1 MKILVL
7 SDTHAYLENARAV
20 LARLQ
25 GKVDAVFHLGD
36 HDDDAVALQQE
47 FPKLPFH
54 YVKGNNDYRVDT
66 PSQKL
71 VRLGGKTLLLTH
83 GHKQRVYWNYDT
95 ISYWAEE
102 QGADVVLF
110 GHTHMPL
117 WGLIP
122 SLIDLRFHKFTLAEP
137 EEHDCR
143 QTCAE
148 GADINGQHIHPTG
161 NNALDTDG
169 NNDANDADG
178 KAGRHAG
185 KVEFFL

>member
-102 QGADVVLF
+102 QGADVVLAAL
-110 GHTHMPL
+110 GGGRQSCPL
-117 WGLIP
+117 
-122 SLIDLRFHKFTLAEP
+122 
-137 EEHDCR
+137 
-143 QTCAE
+143 
-148 GADINGQHIHPTG
+148 
-161 NNALDTDG
+161 
-169 NNDANDADG
+169 
-178 KAGRHAG
+178 
-185 KVEFFL
+185 

>member
-83 GHKQRVYWNYDT
+83 GHKQRNIKKSQDLVERRR
-95 ISYWAEE
+95 S
-102 QGADVVLF
+102 
-110 GHTHMPL
+110 
-117 WGLIP
+117 
-122 SLIDLRFHKFTLAEP
+122 DLRYFNKSH
-137 EEHDCR
+137 HR
-143 QTCAE
+143 R
-148 GADINGQHIHPTG
+148 NG
-161 NNALDTDG
+161 
-169 NNDANDADG
+169 
-178 KAGRHAG
+178 
-185 KVEFFL
+185 

>member
-83 GHKQRVYWNYDT
+83 GHKQRVGGGTGGGCCAFRTYAHAALGGGRQ
-95 ISYWAEE
+95 SC
-102 QGADVVLF
+102 
-110 GHTHMPL
+110 PL
-117 WGLIP
+117 
-122 SLIDLRFHKFTLAEP
+122 
-137 EEHDCR
+137 
-143 QTCAE
+143 
-148 GADINGQHIHPTG
+148 
-161 NNALDTDG
+161 
-169 NNDANDADG
+169 
-178 KAGRHAG
+178 
-185 KVEFFL
+185 

>member
-1 MKILVL
+1 ML
-7 SDTHAYLENARAV
+7 SRCHR
-20 LARLQ
+20 
-25 GKVDAVFHLGD
+25 
-36 HDDDAVALQQE
+36 
-47 FPKLPFH
+47 
-54 YVKGNNDYRVDT
+54 
-66 PSQKL
+66 S
-71 VRLGGKTLLLTH
+71 VRRESAPERRRGR
-83 GHKQRVYWNYDT
+83 GHITER
-95 ISYWAEE
+95 IEPRE
-102 QGADVVLF
+102 Q
-110 GHTHMPL
+110 
-117 WGLIP
+117 GLIP

>member
-95 ISYWAEE
+95 ISYWAGGTGGGCCAFRTYAHAWLWEAGGRVALFNPGSISLPRGGTLPTFGILTME
-102 QGADVVLF
+102 DGRIEGQLWNIGIGAF
-110 GHTHMPL
+110 K
-117 WGLIP
+117 
-122 SLIDLRFHKFTLAEP
+122 R
-137 EEHDCR
+137 
-143 QTCAE
+143 
-148 GADINGQHIHPTG
+148 IN
-161 NNALDTDG
+161 
-169 NNDANDADG
+169 
-178 KAGRHAG
+178 
-185 KVEFFL
+185 

>member
-36 HDDDAVALQQE
+36 HDDDAVTLQQE

-95 ISYWAEE
+95 ISGRRNRGRMLCFSDIRIRRFGRMAAELPSLTPGASLC
-102 QGADVVLF
+102 QGAEHCL
-110 GHTHMPL
+110 PL
-117 WGLIP
+117 A
-122 SLIDLRFHKFTLAEP
+122 F
-137 EEHDCR
+137 
-143 QTCAE
+143 
-148 GADINGQHIHPTG
+148 
-161 NNALDTDG
+161 
-169 NNDANDADG
+169 
-178 KAGRHAG
+178 
-185 KVEFFL
+185 

>member
-71 VRLGGKTLLLTH
+71 VRLGGKNLLLTH

-110 GHTHMPL
+110 GHTHLPYEAYIASDSEEEKSVWL
-117 WGLIP
+117 FNPGSISKPREGKP
-122 SLIDLRFHKFTLAEP
+122 SYGIIDIFVR
-137 EEHDCR
+137 
-143 QTCAE
+143 
-148 GADINGQHIHPTG
+148 NGKRSVLLSHGT
-161 NNALDTDG
+161 TD
-169 NNDANDADG
+169 
-178 KAGRHAG
+178 
-185 KVEFFL
+185 

>member
-83 GHKQRVYWNYDT
+83 GHRNRGRMLCFSG
-95 ISYWAEE
+95 IRIRRFGRRAAELPSLTPGASLC
-102 QGADVVLF
+102 QGAEHCL
-110 GHTHMPL
+110 PL
-117 WGLIP
+117 A
-122 SLIDLRFHKFTLAEP
+122 F
-137 EEHDCR
+137 
-143 QTCAE
+143 
-148 GADINGQHIHPTG
+148 
-161 NNALDTDG
+161 
-169 NNDANDADG
+169 
-178 KAGRHAG
+178 
-185 KVEFFL
+185 

>member
-83 GHKQRVYWNYDT
+83 GHKQRVYCNYDT

-110 GHTHMPL
+110 GHTHLPYEAYIASDSEEEKSVWLFNPGSMSKPRE
-117 WGLIP
+117 GKP
-122 SLIDLRFHKFTLAEP
+122 SYGIIDIFVRSGKRSVLLSHGT
-137 EEHDCR
+137 
-143 QTCAE
+143 
-148 GADINGQHIHPTG
+148 
-161 NNALDTDG
+161 TD
-169 NNDANDADG
+169 
-178 KAGRHAG
+178 
-185 KVEFFL
+185 

>member
-83 GHKQRVYWNYDT
+83 GHKQRGIMTRFLIGRRNRGRMLCFSDIRT
-95 ISYWAEE
+95 CRFGRRAAELPSLTPGVSLC
-102 QGADVVLF
+102 QGAEHCL
-110 GHTHMPL
+110 PL
-117 WGLIP
+117 G
-122 SLIDLRFHKFTLAEP
+122 F
-137 EEHDCR
+137 
-143 QTCAE
+143 
-148 GADINGQHIHPTG
+148 
-161 NNALDTDG
+161 
-169 NNDANDADG
+169 
-178 KAGRHAG
+178 
-185 KVEFFL
+185 

>member
-20 LARLQ
+20 LAQLQ

-95 ISYWAEE
+95 IS
-102 QGADVVLF
+102 
-110 GHTHMPL
+110 
-117 WGLIP
+117 
-122 SLIDLRFHKFTLAEP
+122 
-137 EEHDCR
+137 
-143 QTCAE
+143 
-148 GADINGQHIHPTG
+148 
-161 NNALDTDG
+161 
-169 NNDANDADG
+169 
-178 KAGRHAG
+178 
-185 KVEFFL
+185 

>member
-71 VRLGGKTLLLTH
+71 VRLGGKNLLLTH

-117 WGLIP
+117 WEAGGRVALFNPGSI
-122 SLIDLRFHKFTLAEP
+122 SLPRGGTLPTFGILTME
-137 EEHDCR
+137 DGR
-143 QTCAE
+143 IE
-148 GADINGQHIHPTG
+148 GAIMEYWDKEHFKRIN
-161 NNALDTDG
+161 
-169 NNDANDADG
+169 
-178 KAGRHAG
+178 
-185 KVEFFL
+185 